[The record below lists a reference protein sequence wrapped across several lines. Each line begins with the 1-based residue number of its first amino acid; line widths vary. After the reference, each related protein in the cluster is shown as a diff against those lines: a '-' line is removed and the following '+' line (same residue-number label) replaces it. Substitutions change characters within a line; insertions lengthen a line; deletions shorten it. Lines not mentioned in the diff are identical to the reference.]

1 MPAAAATSGTR
12 RGYTFAMRRILV
24 GLDSSP
30 RAKDVL
36 AAAVDL
42 AQRTQAKL
50 RLLRCVAFPPEL
62 PANLWTLPPA
72 QVTETFL
79 ATAKREIEEAA
90 ANVPPELLDGA
101 YAQVGVAWDAIC
113 SAAREHDVDLIV
125 IGSHGYGLLDRLLGT
140 TAAKVVNHAD
150 RSVLVV
156 RALDAT
162 KTG

>member
-1 MPAAAATSGTR
+1 
-12 RGYTFAMRRILV
+12 MRRILV

-50 RLLRCVAFPPEL
+50 RLLRCVALPPEL

-79 ATAKREIEEAA
+79 ATARREIEEAG

-101 YAQVGVAWDAIC
+101 YAQLGVAWDAIC
-113 SAAREHDVDLIV
+113 SAAREHDADLIV

-156 RALDAT
+156 RSPDAT
-162 KTG
+162 KRG